1 MLVLHPQSKES
12 PAAFPKAVPFIIGNE
27 VAERFSYYG
36 MRAILPTFLVAQFF
50 NPTHSAA
57 LTVVAEARANDFVHS
72 FAALG
77 YALPVVGALLAD
89 WVVGKYRVILY
100 LSLLYCVGHA
110 LLAAFVDDLN
120 GFRLGLLVIAVG
132 MGGIKSS
139 VTANLGDQFD
149 QRNAHLLP
157 KAYGWFQLAIDV
169 GAALSTAFIP
179 ELYARYGAA
188 VAFGVPGLLMGAAT
202 ITFWLGRKR
211 YVRMPPTGLVRGLR
225 LTFGPGEGR
234 AALRRVGL
242 VFLFIP
248 VLWALYD
255 QSVSEWV
262 LQAAHL
268 NRELWPG
275 YAPLP
280 EQIQILGIVFG
291 IGLNPLLTY
300 RIYPA
305 LERRGIRATPLRRMG
320 TGMVIVALSMM
331 IIAGVQHGLD
341 GGGSPSVWWQVLAYF
356 VVAGGTLMVAVTGL
370 EYAYTHSPPAM
381 KSLTTALWL
390 LTIAAGNFFLALMN
404 KSIAQG
410 GFFARFQGADYYWFF
425 VGLMAVNV
433 ALFALIASRLTE
445 KTYVGVEPPEPLLA

>member
-1 MLVLHPQSKES
+1 MLLDKPTLPT

-50 NPTHSAA
+50 NPTHLPA
-57 LTVVAEARANDFVHS
+57 LDAGAEARANDLVHS

-77 YALPVVGALLAD
+77 YALPVLGALLAD
-89 WVVGKYRVILY
+89 WVLGKYRVILY
-100 LSLLYCVGHA
+100 LSVLYCGGHA
-110 LLAAFVDDLN
+110 LLAFFADDLA
-120 GFRLGLLVIAVG
+120 GFRLGLLLVAVG

-149 QRNAHLLP
+149 ARTAHLLP
-157 KAYGWFQLAIDV
+157 KAYGWFQLSIDV
-169 GAALSTAFIP
+169 GAALSTALIP
-179 ELYARYGAA
+179 ELYARAGAA
-188 VAFGVPGLLMGAAT
+188 VAFGVPGLLMGAAAL
-202 ITFWLGRKR
+202 TFWLGRRR
-211 YVRMPPTGLVRGLR
+211 YVRVPPTGLRAGLR
-225 LTFGPGEGR
+225 QTLGAGEGR
-234 AALRRVGL
+234 AALRRVGV
-242 VFLFIP
+242 VFLFVP

-275 YAPLP
+275 YAPRP
-280 EQIQILGIVFG
+280 EQLQILGIVLG

-305 LERRGIRATPLRRMG
+305 LARRGVRATPLRRMG
-320 TGMVIVALSMM
+320 VGMVLVALAMV
-331 IIAGVQHGLD
+331 IIAGVQHQLD
-341 GGGSPSVWWQVLAYF
+341 VGGSPSVWWQVLAYL

-370 EYAYTHSPPAM
+370 EYAYTHSPPAL

-390 LTIAAGNFFLALMN
+390 LTIAGGNFFLALMN
-404 KSIAQG
+404 NSIAAG
-410 GFFARFQGADYYWFF
+410 GFFARFQGASYYWFF
-425 VGLMAVNV
+425 VGLMGVNV
-433 ALFALIASRLTE
+433 TLFAWVAARMPE
-445 KTYVGVEPPEPLLA
+445 KIYVGQAAAQPAAA

>member
-1 MLVLHPQSKES
+1 MPTPPLPAA
-12 PAAFPKAVPFIIGNE
+12 PAAFPRAVPFIIGNE

-50 NPTHSAA
+50 NPGHSAA
-57 LTVVAEARANDFVHS
+57 LTAGAEARANDFVHS

-77 YALPVVGALLAD
+77 YALPVLGALLAD
-89 WVVGKYRVILY
+89 WVLGKYRVILY

-110 LLAAFVDDLN
+110 LLAAYTNDLA
-120 GFRLGLLVIAVG
+120 GFRAGLLVIAIG

-149 QRNAHLLP
+149 ARNAHLLP

-179 ELYARYGAA
+179 ELYARAGAA
-188 VAFGVPGLLMGAAT
+188 WAFGVPGVLMGAAAL
-202 ITFWLGRKR
+202 TFWLGRR
-211 YVRMPPTGLVRGLR
+211 HYVRVPPTGLLAGLR
-225 LTFGPGEGR
+225 HTLGPGEGR

-268 NRELWPG
+268 DRHLWPG

-280 EQIQILGIVFG
+280 EQLQILGIVFG

-305 LERRGIRATPLRRMG
+305 LARRGVQATPLRRMG
-320 TGMVIVALSMM
+320 VGMVLVAGAMC
-331 IIAGVQHGLD
+331 IIAGVQHSLD

-356 VVAGGTLMVAVTGL
+356 IVAGGTLMVAVTGL
-370 EYAYTHSPPAM
+370 EYAYTHAPPAM
-381 KSLTTALWL
+381 KSLTTSLWL
-390 LTIAAGNFFLALMN
+390 LTIAGGNYFLALMN
-404 KSIAQG
+404 ASIARG
-410 GFFARFQGADYYWFF
+410 GFFARFQGANYYWFF

-433 ALFALIASRLTE
+433 VLFALVAARLTQ
-445 KTYVGVEPPEPLLA
+445 KTYVGAELPAPEPLAE

>member
-1 MLVLHPQSKES
+1 M
-12 PAAFPKAVPFIIGNE
+12 PFIIGNE

-50 NPTHSAA
+50 NPGHDAA
-57 LTVVAEARANDFVHS
+57 LTAVAEARANDFVHS

-110 LLAAFVDDLN
+110 LLAAFAEDLN
-120 GFRLGLLVIAVG
+120 GFRLGLLVVAVG

-139 VTANLGDQFD
+139 VTANLGDQFN
-149 QRNAHLLP
+149 RHNAHLLP

-202 ITFWLGRKR
+202 LTFWLGRKR
-211 YVRMPPTGLVRGLR
+211 YVRVPPTGLARGLR
-225 LTFGPGEGR
+225 QTLGPGEGR
-234 AALRRVGL
+234 AALRRVG
-242 VFLFIP
+242 VIFVFIP
-248 VLWALYD
+248 VVWALYD

-268 NRELWPG
+268 DRQLWPG
-275 YAPLP
+275 FTPLP

-305 LERRGIRATPLRRMG
+305 LERRGLRTTPLRRIG
-320 TGMVIVALSMM
+320 TGMVIIALALVIVAGIQHRLD
-331 IIAGVQHGLD
+331 AGGH
-341 GGGSPSVWWQVLAYF
+341 PSVWWQVLAYF

-370 EYAYTHSPPAM
+370 EYAYTHSPQVI

-390 LTIAAGNFFLALMN
+390 LTIAAGNFFLSIMN
-404 KSIAQG
+404 SSIAEG
-410 GFFARFQGADYYWFF
+410 GFFARFQGANYYWFF

-433 ALFALIASRLTE
+433 TLFAVVASRLKE
-445 KTYVGVEPPEPLLA
+445 KTYIGSEALEPLPA